1 MTDPTTLPLTAQRD
15 LVRDGAITARE
26 LTARH
31 LERIARLDK
40 DLGAMLAL
48 APDAEAQAENID
60 LQRKNNVPLG
70 PLAGVPVAI
79 KDQIVTAD
87 LCTTAGSKML
97 AGWRPPYDATAVA
110 RLRSAGAI
118 ILGKTNLDEFAMGS
132 ATSHSA
138 FFPTKNPWALNRVP
152 GGSSGG
158 SAAAVAAGLAAG
170 ALGTD
175 TGGSIRQPASFCGI
189 VGLKPTYGRVSR
201 YGAIAYASSLDQ
213 IGPMARTTAD
223 VAALYDA
230 IAGHDP
236 KDHTSLP
243 DPLGPAFEAGRA
255 DPNNLVGLK
264 IGLPAEYLGDGVD
277 PEVRASIENALDSLR
292 ERGATLVPV
301 HLPHTAIAIATYYLI
316 ATAEASSNLARYDG
330 VRYGHRAASPADL
343 EDLYARSRA
352 EGFGPEVKRRI
363 LLGTF
368 ALSSGYYDAYYGQ
381 AQRARTLI
389 RKDFA
394 AAFADVDLIAG
405 PVSPVPAWKVGA
417 LEDDPLAMYLMDI
430 LTVPVNLAG
439 LPALSVPC
447 GLTRDRLPIGLQLI
461 GPPLCETRLLQV
473 GHAVEQ
479 ALPQPACPM
488 FGPMLETHLSPAS
501 EARA

>member
-15 LVRDGAITARE
+15 LVRDGAISARD

-48 APDAEAQAENID
+48 APDAEAQAETID

-70 PLAGVPVAI
+70 PLAGVPIAI

-87 LCTTAGSKML
+87 LTTTAGSKML

-138 FFPTKNPWALNRVP
+138 FFPTRNPWSTDRVP

-213 IGPMARTTAD
+213 VGPMARTTAD

-236 KDHTSLP
+236 LDHTSLP
-243 DPLGPAFEAGRA
+243 NPLSPASEAIYA
-255 DPNNLVGLK
+255 NPNNLVGLK
-264 IGLPAEYLGDGVD
+264 IGLPSEYLGDGVD
-277 PEVRASIENALDSLR
+277 PEVRASIENALGSLR

-330 VRYGHRAASPADL
+330 VRYGHRAETSSDL
-343 EDLYARSRA
+343 QDLYARSRA

-389 RKDFA
+389 RRDFA
-394 AAFADVDLIAG
+394 SAFTQVDLIAG
-405 PVSPVPAWKVGA
+405 PVSPVPAWKIGA

-447 GLTRDRLPIGLQLI
+447 GLTASRLPIGLQLI
-461 GPPLCETRLLQV
+461 GPPLSETRLLQV
-473 GHAVEQ
+473 GSSIEQ

-488 FGPMLETHLSPAS
+488 LAPPPSPTATATPET
-501 EARA
+501 RA

>member
-1 MTDPTTLPLTAQRD
+1 MDPTTLPLTAQRD
-15 LVRDGAITARE
+15 LIREGAITARD
-26 LTARH
+26 LTALH
-31 LERIARLDK
+31 LERIARLDPR
-40 DLGAMLAL
+40 LGAMLAVST
-48 APDAEAQAENID
+48 DAEAQAEAVD
-60 LQRKNNVPLG
+60 HARKTNAHLG

-79 KDQIVTAD
+79 KDQIVTRD
-87 LCTTAGSKML
+87 LTTTAGSKML
-97 AGWRPPYDATAVA
+97 AGWRPPYDATVVTK
-110 RLRSAGAI
+110 LREAGAI

-138 FFPTKNPWALNRVP
+138 FHPTRNPWNPERVP

-175 TGGSIRQPASFCGI
+175 TGGSIRQPASFCGV

-230 IAGHDP
+230 IAGYDP
-236 KDHTSLP
+236 RDHTSLP
-243 DPLGPAFEAGRA
+243 NPLSPACEALSTES
-255 DPNNLVGLK
+255 NNLAGLRV
-264 IGLPAEYLGDGVD
+264 GLPAEYLGDGVD
-277 PEVRASIENALDSLR
+277 PEVQRTIEHALDQLR
-292 ERGATLVPV
+292 DRGATIIPV
-301 HLPHTAIAIATYYLI
+301 HLPHTRIAIATYYLI

-330 VRYGHRAASPADL
+330 VRYGHRATTPTDL
-343 EDLYARSRA
+343 QDLYARSRA
-352 EGFGPEVKRRI
+352 EGFGAEVKRRI

-389 RKDFA
+389 RRDFA
-394 AAFADVDLIAG
+394 AAFAQVDLIAG
-405 PVSPVPAWKVGA
+405 PVSPVPAWKIGA

-447 GLTRDRLPIGLQLI
+447 GLTSDTLPIGLQLI
-461 GPPLCETRLLQV
+461 GPPLSENRLLQV
-473 GHAVEQ
+473 GHTIEQ

-488 FGPMLETHLSPAS
+488 LSPLALASS

>member
-1 MTDPTTLPLTAQRD
+1 
-15 LVRDGAITARE
+15 
-26 LTARH
+26 
-31 LERIARLDK
+31 
-40 DLGAMLAL
+40 
-48 APDAEAQAENID
+48 
-60 LQRKNNVPLG
+60 
-70 PLAGVPVAI
+70 
-79 KDQIVTAD
+79 
-87 LCTTAGSKML
+87 
-97 AGWRPPYDATAVA
+97 
-110 RLRSAGAI
+110 
-118 ILGKTNLDEFAMGS
+118 
-132 ATSHSA
+132 
-138 FFPTKNPWALNRVP
+138 
-152 GGSSGG
+152 
-158 SAAAVAAGLAAG
+158 
-170 ALGTD
+170 LGTD
-175 TGGSIRQPASFCGI
+175 TGGSIRQPASFCGV

-223 VAALYDA
+223 VAALFDA
-230 IAGHDP
+230 IAGYDQR
-236 KDHTSLP
+236 DHTSLP
-243 DPLGPAFEAGRA
+243 KPLSPASQALS
-255 DPNNLVGLK
+255 DNPNNLVGLR

-277 PEVRASIENALDSLR
+277 PEVRRAIDLALEQLR
-292 ERGATLVPV
+292 ARGATVVPV
-301 HLPHTAIAIATYYLI
+301 HLPHTRIAIATYYLI

-330 VRYGHRAASPADL
+330 VRYGHRAQSPADL
-343 EDLYARSRA
+343 QDLYARSRA

-389 RKDFA
+389 RRDFA

-405 PVSPVPAWKVGA
+405 PVSPVPAWKIGA

-447 GLTRDRLPIGLQLI
+447 GLTSDRLPIGLQLI
-461 GPPLCETRLLQV
+461 GPPLTEDRLLRV

-488 FGPMLETHLSPAS
+488 LGALPSAEP
-501 EARA
+501 EARP